1 MQKGVVSKGEY
12 KKTLR
17 DYEES
22 IKLTT
27 SVQRDIAKRI
37 LGKHIKYGPGGVK
50 TMDL

>member
-1 MQKGVVSKGEY
+1 MSKGEY
-12 KKTLR
+12 KKTVR

-22 IKLTT
+22 IKLTK

-37 LGKHIKYGPGGVK
+37 LGKHIKFGPGGVN